1 MERKNYLCEELSK
14 EEKRYLTIVVMNT
27 RRKYI
32 RDNYNYINNINIDL
46 YDCVNVEAQSVL
58 EAVINKCEEQVKS
71 AMEFEKIISNKK
83 LYNIVKALSLNEK
96 MVLFSLYKE
105 NKNVNQIAKEMKMD
119 RTTIWRI
126 KSRALDKIMKKIL
139 GGKKNV

>member
-1 MERKNYLCEELSK
+1 MKRKNYLCEELSK

-32 RDNYNYINNINIDL
+32 RDNYNYINNTNIDL
-46 YDCVNVEAQSVL
+46 YDCVKVEAQSVL
-58 EAVINKCEEQVKS
+58 EDVINKCEEQVKS
-71 AMEFEKIISNKK
+71 AMKFEKIISNEK

-105 NKNVNQIAKEMKMD
+105 NKNVNQIAKEMKMN